1 MTSKRKS
8 KKCFVY
14 ITLPGQTEPVT
25 AARFELTK
33 NRQGQNIGRLVY
45 GRKYLT
51 RPDAV
56 EIDPVELKLSDRVY
70 ETASLAG
77 VFGALRDAS
86 PDYWGRLLPV
96 LDPTIRIP
104 KAVQNRLQC

>member
-1 MTSKRKS
+1 MTSSRKS

-33 NRQGQNIGRLVY
+33 NRQGESIGRLVY
-45 GRKYLT
+45 GRKYLA

-56 EIDPVELKLSDRVY
+56 EIDPVELKLSSRTYV
-70 ETASLAG
+70 TALHNG

-86 PDYWGRLLPV
+86 PDTPLC
-96 LDPTIRIP
+96 
-104 KAVQNRLQC
+104 KAVT